1 MTATSTRPQFS
12 LVMSGLSLD
21 GDSDMSP
28 SDGVKRS
35 KSELVLRGRGD
46 TPEQLSADEREH
58 FRNKRLRYVS
68 VNSTLSVR
76 ILNAECFLTTLL
88 QSFFYRYLMLN
99 YFHII
104 FVLKKI
110 SLLATPARFTK
121 RFTTYLYVCA
131 KRSVQ
136 YLLYNL
142 TFGMSECLNFI

>member
-68 VNSTLSVR
+68 GNSTLSVR
-76 ILNAECFLTTLL
+76 ILNAECFPTTLL
-88 QSFFYRYLMLN
+88 QSFFYRYRMRSKLLLH
-99 YFHII
+99 YFCTEQNFLACGPCPIYKTI
-104 FVLKKI
+104 YDVFIRLCKKI
-110 SLLATPARFTK
+110 CSIPSL
-121 RFTTYLYVCA
+121 
-131 KRSVQ
+131 
-136 YLLYNL
+136 
-142 TFGMSECLNFI
+142 